1 VEAGRQPILTG
12 AYSSTGKCSSAM
24 TVLAE
29 TSAEWF
35 HIGRLCPLLWNEVGD
50 LTVFVLG
57 WELACEQ
64 CAKLRADGDL
74 DDRPC
79 ARVFAEDVVDRPLD
93 VEERADRAAG
103 QDPVTEVEAA
113 GPKRLQI
120 EGSAPGHLLCVEG
133 GDELVVFVDV
143 GRPPVTHPLQQPGKA
158 GVA

>member
-1 VEAGRQPILTG
+1 MGR
-12 AYSSTGKCSSAM
+12 SSTRPGTDLRAASRGGPPADPDGGRTPRPASGSSAM

-64 CAKLRADGDL
+64 CAKLRADADL

-79 ARVFAEDVVDRPLD
+79 ARVFAEDVVDRPLG

-120 EGSAPGHLLCVEG
+120 
-133 GDELVVFVDV
+133 
-143 GRPPVTHPLQQPGKA
+143 
-158 GVA
+158 